1 MCGPY
6 CRLEGIPSGPLTVPI
21 EVPDVTANQQNCTSR
36 CVACNSGETL
46 SVIAFRV
53 CLHPFVSDVHCQ
65 TLYIKMQIIFQKVIS
80 QDVFRMSPLL
90 ALSF

>member
-1 MCGPY
+1 
-6 CRLEGIPSGPLTVPI
+6 VPI
-21 EVPDVTANQQNCTSR
+21 EVPDVTANQQSCASR

-53 CLHPFVSDVHCQ
+53 CLHLFVSVVHCQ
-65 TLYIKMQIIFQKVIS
+65 TLYIKMQIVFQKAIS
-80 QDVFRMSPLL
+80 RDVFLVSSLL